1 MERAFDLVSIRK
13 TLRHGIE
20 RGLWTMEQL
29 DIPPPGYK
37 ALVEEMSRHKVVELR
52 RFQVPPYVNPLRT
65 PDPDPA
71 VQLSDPRDFTPTEG
85 TTPAEPLDLP
95 LTPEE
100 LDW

>member
-1 MERAFDLVSIRK
+1 MKKAFDITSVRL
-13 TLRHGIE
+13 TLRDGIAK
-20 RGLWTMEQL
+20 GYWTLEQL
-29 DIPPPGYK
+29 DQPPLGWAENAK
-37 ALVEEMSRHKVVELR
+37 
-52 RFQVPPYVNPLRT
+52 RFRIQYPKYPQPEYVNPLRT
-65 PDPDPA
+65 PDPDPT

>member
-1 MERAFDLVSIRK
+1 MKKAFDITSVRL
-13 TLRHGIE
+13 TLRDGIAK
-20 RGLWTMEQL
+20 GYWTLEQL
-29 DIPPPGYK
+29 DTPPPGWAENAK
-37 ALVEEMSRHKVVELR
+37 
-52 RFQVPPYVNPLRT
+52 RFRLHYPKYPQPEYVNPLRT
-65 PDPDPA
+65 PDPDPT

>member
-1 MERAFDLVSIRK
+1 MKKAFDMNSARL
-13 TLRHGIE
+13 TLRDGIAK
-20 RGLWTMEQL
+20 GYWTLEQL
-29 DIPPPGYK
+29 DQPSPGWQQNAKSFRLHYPK
-37 ALVEEMSRHKVVELR
+37 YPQPE
-52 RFQVPPYVNPLRT
+52 YVNPLRT
-65 PDPDPA
+65 PDPDPT